1 MQQFIHA
8 SVQERR
14 SLMLRSLKETNFHG
28 TPMFPLQIYSH
39 KDKNG
44 FYSVTAHWHEEL
56 EFLYIE
62 EGTMHGIISGTP
74 YEMKAGEF
82 YFINSGELHELS
94 THNHSLHHAIVF
106 DPKLLNFDLYDSCQ
120 HNFIQPITQKK
131 LLFPNNISSVLSQKE
146 RESLRQLFLAVIYN
160 YHHPE
165 QCALLKIKICLLQIL
180 ELCFRTEILI
190 QNKTTGKQL
199 SSMNQLKEVL
209 DFIRSHYAEEITLK
223 ELADIACMSPTYF
236 CRYFH
241 QEMGK
246 TPFAFLNEYRVKK
259 AAILLDDS
267 SLYVSDIAINCGF
280 DNISYF
286 IRKFKEYQGI
296 TPKKYRSRKMPE

>member
-1 MQQFIHA
+1 M
-8 SVQERR
+8 S
-14 SLMLRSLKETNFHG
+14 RSLKETNFHG

-94 THNHSLHHAIVF
+94 AHNHSPHHAIVF
-106 DPKLLNFDLYDSCQ
+106 DPQLLNFDLYDACQ

-131 LLFPNNISSVLSQKE
+131 LLFPNNISSALSQE
-146 RESLRQLFLAVIYN
+146 EQESLRQLFLELICN
-160 YHHPE
+160 YHYPE

-190 QNKTTGKQL
+190 QNQTTGKQI

-223 ELADIACMSPTYF
+223 ELADIAWHEPDLFLQIFPSGD
-236 CRYFH
+236 
-241 QEMGK
+241 GK
-246 TPFAFLNEYRVKK
+246 NTVRL
-259 AAILLDDS
+259 
-267 SLYVSDIAINCGF
+267 
-280 DNISYF
+280 
-286 IRKFKEYQGI
+286 
-296 TPKKYRSRKMPE
+296 PE

>member
-1 MQQFIHA
+1 M
-8 SVQERR
+8 S
-14 SLMLRSLKETNFHG
+14 RSLKETNFHG

-94 THNHSLHHAIVF
+94 AHTHSMHHAIVF
-106 DPKLLNFDLYDSCQ
+106 DPQLLNFDLYDACQ
-120 HNFIQPITQKK
+120 YNFIQPITQKK
-131 LLFPNNISSVLSQKE
+131 LLFPNNISSALSQE
-146 RESLRQLFLAVIYN
+146 EQESLRQLFLELIYN
-160 YHHPE
+160 YHYPK

-190 QNKTTGKQL
+190 QNQTTGKQL

-246 TPFAFLNEYRVKK
+246 TPFAFLNEYRIKK

-267 SLYVSDIAINCGF
+267 SLSVSDIAINFGF
-280 DNISYF
+280 VKLCCQTVKAF
-286 IRKFKEYQGI
+286 VLKCL
-296 TPKKYRSRKMPE
+296 RSGNGC

>member
-1 MQQFIHA
+1 MQQFSYA

-14 SLMLRSLKETNFHG
+14 SLMSRSLKETNFHG

-62 EGTMHGIISGTP
+62 EGTMRGIISGTP

-94 THNHSLHHAIVF
+94 AHNHSLHHAIVF
-106 DPKLLNFDLYDSCQ
+106 DPQLLNFDLYDACQ

-131 LLFPNNISSVLSQKE
+131 LLFPNNISNALSQKE
-146 RESLRQLFLAVIYN
+146 RESLRQLFLAMIYN

-165 QCALLKIKICLLQIL
+165 RCALLKIKICLLQIL

-190 QNKTTGKQL
+190 QNQTTGKQL
-199 SSMNQLKEVL
+199 SSINQLKEVL

-223 ELADIACMSPTYF
+223 ELATLPA
-236 CRYFH
+236 
-241 QEMGK
+241 
-246 TPFAFLNEYRVKK
+246 
-259 AAILLDDS
+259 
-267 SLYVSDIAINCGF
+267 
-280 DNISYF
+280 
-286 IRKFKEYQGI
+286 
-296 TPKKYRSRKMPE
+296 